1 MIAAGTESRCRLP
14 ILTLDEAKLS
24 VSFGYVFDRKLVEPC
39 DSIVSLLWK
48 FARMN
53 SLPGHLLIGQLCRA
67 PVDPYDGIG
76 AGAQDVDVRLI
87 AKLLATPAK
96 TVGVSLGAAY
106 GCRSLHAALRYCP
119 RCIGQGY
126 HSVLHQQVSAYQ
138 CPIHR
143 DPLAEGC
150 SSCGHRTPYRL
161 TDCASTRCAVS
172 VCQLSQAI
180 GFHQCDQYPTS
191 VRPCSH
197 DDHPRLSEL
206 NAWVRAR
213 RER

>member
-1 MIAAGTESRCRLP
+1 MIAAGTESRRRLP

-126 HSVLHQQVSAYQ
+126 HSVLHQRVSAYQ

-161 TDCASTRCAVS
+161 TAHLLDAPFRCANCRKPLGS
-172 VCQLSQAI
+172 TSAINIRPLSGHARTTI
-180 GFHQCDQYPTS
+180 TRAY
-191 VRPCSH
+191 
-197 DDHPRLSEL
+197 LS
-206 NAWVRAR
+206 
-213 RER
+213 